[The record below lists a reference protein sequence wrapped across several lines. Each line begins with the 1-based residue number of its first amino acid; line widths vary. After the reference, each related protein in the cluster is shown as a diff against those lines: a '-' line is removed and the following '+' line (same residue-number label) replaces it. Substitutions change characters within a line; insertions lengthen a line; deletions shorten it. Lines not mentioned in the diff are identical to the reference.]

1 MNIYQDNQSC
11 FQPFFLPE
19 SHCDTNPKLF
29 DAQEAIML
37 GNLFKELYMS
47 YRGFSN
53 YCLQPQNKKQQAL
66 LEVQTYEFVAHE
78 INLYLDIHPKNQRM
92 VQLYREY
99 ADKAKAAKKD
109 FEKEFGPLLVSDSEN
124 KVPFQWV
131 QGPWPWEYQ
140 C

>member
-11 FQPFFLPE
+11 FQPFFMPE

-66 LEVQTYEFVAHE
+66 IRSAN
-78 INLYLDIHPKNQRM
+78 IMNLWHMKSIFIWIFIQKI
-92 VQLYREY
+92 
-99 ADKAKAAKKD
+99 
-109 FEKEFGPLLVSDSEN
+109 KEWYNL
-124 KVPFQWV
+124 
-131 QGPWPWEYQ
+131 
-140 C
+140 

>member
-11 FQPFFLPE
+11 FQPFFMPE

-53 YCLQPQNKKQQAL
+53 YCLQPQNKRQQAL

-92 VQLYREY
+92 VHFIENMLIKPKQPKKILKKNLDLY
-99 ADKAKAAKKD
+99 
-109 FEKEFGPLLVSDSEN
+109 
-124 KVPFQWV
+124 
-131 QGPWPWEYQ
+131 
-140 C
+140 